1 MIEIGKRKRVCIL
14 ENDRGRGRDPGIR
27 VRTLVDGD
35 RERNEARQ
43 DVRGTIIVEE
53 LSCLSSSSSSSAFP
67 LRLNGRTSAKPERK
81 GAKEGEARTIS
92 NVNTYLIVAFP
103 SKPRSFLPRDDSRD
117 RSQEREGEGERETKG
132 RKDGKGKIGGGRGRE
147 KENERERESV
157 IQGYTKYISAAK
169 NFETIELLLLSPPSF
184 SSLPWYANRRRFT
197 YSENRKSSDHA
208 SSLPVYPYSSSTRSW
223 TSYRRYH
230 RNNVTTI
237 ACLVDRSQ
245 DAWVFRVTSINYACT

>member
-1 MIEIGKRKRVCIL
+1 METGKRKRVCIL
-14 ENDRGRGRDPGIR
+14 ENDRGRDPGNR

-43 DVRGTIIVEE
+43 DVRGTIIVGE

-103 SKPRSFLPRDDSRD
+103 SKPRSFLPRNDSRD

-132 RKDGKGKIGGGRGRE
+132 RKDGKGKIGGRE
-147 KENERERESV
+147 GERERKRERERERDTRV
-157 IQGYTKYISAAK
+157 YEIYIRGEK
-169 NFETIELLLLSPPSF
+169 FRNDRITLTF
-184 SSLPWYANRRRFT
+184 SSFLFFSPVVRE
-197 YSENRKSSDHA
+197 SEALHLLEESKIVGPRVFSPRLSLFIIDAVVDIVSSV
-208 SSLPVYPYSSSTRSW
+208 SSK
-223 TSYRRYH
+223 
-230 RNNVTTI
+230 
-237 ACLVDRSQ
+237 
-245 DAWVFRVTSINYACT
+245 

>member
-1 MIEIGKRKRVCIL
+1 METGKRKRVCIL
-14 ENDRGRGRDPGIR
+14 ENDRGRDPGNR

-43 DVRGTIIVEE
+43 DVRGTIIVGE

-117 RSQEREGEGERETKG
+117 RSREREGEGGERQREEKMEKG
-132 RKDGKGKIGGGRGRE
+132 R
-147 KENERERESV
+147 
-157 IQGYTKYISAAK
+157 
-169 NFETIELLLLSPPSF
+169 
-184 SSLPWYANRRRFT
+184 
-197 YSENRKSSDHA
+197 
-208 SSLPVYPYSSSTRSW
+208 
-223 TSYRRYH
+223 
-230 RNNVTTI
+230 
-237 ACLVDRSQ
+237 
-245 DAWVFRVTSINYACT
+245 

>member
-1 MIEIGKRKRVCIL
+1 METGKRKRVCIL
-14 ENDRGRGRDPGIR
+14 ENDRGRGRDPGNR

-43 DVRGTIIVEE
+43 DVRGTIIVGE

-117 RSQEREGEGERETKG
+117 RSREGEGEGGGETKG

-147 KENERERESV
+147 KENERERERDTRV
-157 IQGYTKYISAAK
+157 YEIYIRGEK
-169 NFETIELLLLSPPSF
+169 FRNDRITLTF
-184 SSLPWYANRRRFT
+184 SSFLFFSPVVRE
-197 YSENRKSSDHA
+197 SEALHLLEESKIVGPRVFSPRLSLFIIDAVVDIVSSV
-208 SSLPVYPYSSSTRSW
+208 SSK
-223 TSYRRYH
+223 
-230 RNNVTTI
+230 
-237 ACLVDRSQ
+237 
-245 DAWVFRVTSINYACT
+245 

>member
-1 MIEIGKRKRVCIL
+1 MIETGKRKRVCIL
-14 ENDRGRGRDPGIR
+14 ENDRGRGRDPGNR

-43 DVRGTIIVEE
+43 DVRGTIIVGE

-117 RSQEREGEGERETKG
+117 RSRGGEGEGGERQREEKMEKG
-132 RKDGKGKIGGGRGRE
+132 R
-147 KENERERESV
+147 
-157 IQGYTKYISAAK
+157 
-169 NFETIELLLLSPPSF
+169 
-184 SSLPWYANRRRFT
+184 
-197 YSENRKSSDHA
+197 
-208 SSLPVYPYSSSTRSW
+208 
-223 TSYRRYH
+223 
-230 RNNVTTI
+230 
-237 ACLVDRSQ
+237 
-245 DAWVFRVTSINYACT
+245 